1 MQAMNG
7 PSEGIMSMTR
17 KNFSMAALAAIVTF
31 TGMTPAIAAD
41 AGWEGKV
48 KKLLASR
55 QTYPDAAQRKGD
67 EGTAILKIAIASDG
81 KLESVE
87 LVKPSGSRVLDR
99 EAVTIPG
106 KVGAFPAPGA
116 SSTLTVPLTWKLG

>member
-1 MQAMNG
+1 
-7 PSEGIMSMTR
+7 MTKTAFR
-17 KNFSMAALAAIVTF
+17 MIALATLAGVAFVT
-31 TGMTPAIAAD
+31 PSLAAD

-48 KKLLASR
+48 KKLLAAK

-67 EGTAILKIAIASDG
+67 EGTAVLKISIASDG
-81 KLESVE
+81 KLEGVE
-87 LVKPSGSRVLDR
+87 LVKPSGSRMLDR

-116 SSTLTVPLTWKLG
+116 SSTLTVPLTWKLS

>member
-1 MQAMNG
+1 
-7 PSEGIMSMTR
+7 MTKYPFR
-17 KNFSMAALAAIVTF
+17 TTLFAALAGVLAL
-31 TGMTPAIAAD
+31 TPAMAAD

-48 KKLLASR
+48 KKLLAAR

-67 EGTAILKIAIASDG
+67 EGTAVLKLSIASDG

-99 EAVTIPG
+99 EAVTIPS
-106 KVGAFPAPGA
+106 KVGTFPAPGV
-116 SSTLTVPLTWKLG
+116 SSTLTVPLTWKLA

>member
-1 MQAMNG
+1 
-7 PSEGIMSMTR
+7 MT
-17 KNFSMAALAAIVTF
+17 KSTFKFLTLAALAGVAF
-31 TGMTPAIAAD
+31 ATPAMAAD

-48 KKLLASR
+48 KKLLASK

-67 EGTAILKIAIASDG
+67 EGTAVLKISIASDG
-81 KLESVE
+81 KLEGVE
-87 LVKPSGSRVLDR
+87 LVKPSGSRMLDR

-116 SSTLTVPLTWKLG
+116 SSTLTVPLTWKLS